1 MAEDAEELTESKNE
15 TKVVKEK
22 MQKEVT
28 CLTGWNI
35 FMWDAFL
42 FKLKFNVTQKQMK
55 LILTIHS

>member
-1 MAEDAEELTESKNE
+1 MVEDAEELTESKNE

-28 CLTGWNI
+28 CLSSWNI
-35 FMWDAFL
+35 FIWDF